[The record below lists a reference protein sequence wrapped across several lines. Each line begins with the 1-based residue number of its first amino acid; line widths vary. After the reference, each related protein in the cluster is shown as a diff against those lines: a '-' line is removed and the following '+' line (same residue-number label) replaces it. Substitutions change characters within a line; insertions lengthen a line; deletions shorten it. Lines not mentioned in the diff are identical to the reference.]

1 LHRNGHLSVIAKIN
15 SSNLKLLKK
24 YFWVTRAL
32 KKIML
37 TNDES
42 KDKLLEKINKYK
54 ENENIL
60 IIDKADY

>member
-1 LHRNGHLSVIAKIN
+1 
-15 SSNLKLLKK
+15 
-24 YFWVTRAL
+24 
-32 KKIML
+32 ML